1 VKLCIMGTGYVGLVT
16 GTCFANL
23 GNEVVCVSGD
33 ENKINLLKQGKVPIY
48 EPDLDEL
55 IEKNVKENR
64 LFFDTDSEKSIQKS
78 EIIFICKGTPSQPN
92 GQVNLK
98 YVEDAAI
105 EIGRAINDYKI
116 VVNKS
121 TVPIGSGDWVSMII
135 NDEQVKLNK
144 KVPFDVVSC
153 PEFLR
158 EGSAIYDVFF
168 TDRIVIGSSSKNAI
182 ETMKKLYEP
191 IINQTFETD
200 LNPRPKTKVPLV
212 VTDLT
217 SAEMIKYAANSFL
230 ATKISFINEIA
241 SICEKVGADVTK
253 VADGI
258 GLDKRIGREFLNAGL
273 GWGGSC
279 FPKDLSAISQI
290 AAEYGLSTQIIN
302 AVVQANKQ
310 QRSNIIKKA
319 QELLKIL
326 KGKTIGVL
334 GISFK
339 PDTDD
344 TRYAPAIT
352 IINNLIKLGARVK
365 VYDPIVKNRPMDLSE
380 KVIFCK
386 DAYDATKNSH
396 LLILATEWDEFI
408 KLDFEKIKGSMS
420 NSLIID
426 GRNVLDKEKL
436 INLGFTYIGIGR

>member
-1 VKLCIMGTGYVGLVT
+1 MKLCIMGTGYVGLVT
-16 GTCFANL
+16 GTCLADL
-23 GNEVVCVSGD
+23 GNEVICISSG
-33 ENKINLLKQGKVPIY
+33 ESKINLLKQGKVPIY

-105 EIGRAINDYKI
+105 EIGRAINNYKI
-116 VVNKS
+116 IVNKS

-135 NDEQVKLNK
+135 NDEQEKLNK
-144 KVPFDVVSC
+144 NVLFDVVSC

-168 TDRIVIGSSSKNAI
+168 TDRIVIGSSSKRAI
-182 ETMKKLYEP
+182 ETMKKLYKP
-191 IINQTFETD
+191 IMNQTFETD
-200 LNPRPKTKVPLV
+200 LSPRPKNKVPLV
-212 VTDLT
+212 ITDLT

-339 PDTDD
+339 PNTDD

-352 IINNLIKLGARVK
+352 IINNLIKLGVRVK

-380 KVIFCK
+380 KVLFCK
-386 DAYDATKNSH
+386 DAYDVADNSH

-408 KLDFEKIKGSMS
+408 KLDFEKIKKSMI

>member
-1 VKLCIMGTGYVGLVT
+1 MKLCIMGTGYVGLVT
-16 GTCFANL
+16 GTCLADL
-23 GNEVVCVSGD
+23 GNEVICVSGD

-48 EPDLDEL
+48 EPNLDEL
-55 IEKNVKENR
+55 IEKNIKENR
-64 LFFDTDSEKSIQKS
+64 LFFSTDSKKSIQKS

-92 GQVNLK
+92 GQVNLR
-98 YVEDAAI
+98 YVEEAAI

-116 VVNKS
+116 IVNKS

-135 NDEQVKLNK
+135 NDEQEKLNK
-144 KVPFDVVSC
+144 NVPFDVVSS

-200 LNPRPKTKVPLV
+200 INPRPKDKVTLV

-241 SICEKVGADVTK
+241 SICERVGADVTK

-302 AVVQANKQ
+302 AVVQVNKQ

-319 QELLKIL
+319 QELLKII

-380 KVIFCK
+380 KAIFCK
-386 DAYDATKNSH
+386 DSYEVAENTN

>member
-1 VKLCIMGTGYVGLVT
+1 M
-16 GTCFANL
+16 
-23 GNEVVCVSGD
+23 
-33 ENKINLLKQGKVPIY
+33 
-48 EPDLDEL
+48 
-55 IEKNVKENR
+55 
-64 LFFDTDSEKSIQKS
+64 
-78 EIIFICKGTPSQPN
+78 
-92 GQVNLK
+92 NLK

-116 VVNKS
+116 IVNKS

-135 NDEQVKLNK
+135 NDEQEKLNK

-182 ETMKKLYEP
+182 ETMKELYEP

-200 LNPRPKTKVPLV
+200 IKPRPKTKVPLV

-302 AVVQANKQ
+302 AVVQVNKQ

-386 DAYDATKNSH
+386 DAYDAIKNSH

-408 KLDFEKIKGSMS
+408 KLDFEKIKKSMI

>member
-1 VKLCIMGTGYVGLVT
+1 MKLCIMGTGYVGLVT
-16 GTCFANL
+16 GTCLADL
-23 GNEVVCVSGD
+23 SNEVICVSGD

-48 EPDLDEL
+48 EPDLNEL
-55 IEKNVKENR
+55 VEKNVKENR

-116 VVNKS
+116 IVNKS

-168 TDRIVIGSSSKNAI
+168 TDRIVIGSSSEKAI

-365 VYDPIVKNRPMDLSE
+365 VYDPVVKNRPMDLSE

-386 DAYDATKNSH
+386 DAYDTTKNSH

-408 KLDFEKIKGSMS
+408 KLDFEKIKGFMS

>member
-1 VKLCIMGTGYVGLVT
+1 MKLCIMGTGYVGLVT

>member
-1 VKLCIMGTGYVGLVT
+1 MGTGYVGLVT

>member
-1 VKLCIMGTGYVGLVT
+1 MKLCIMGTGYVGLVT
-16 GTCFANL
+16 GTCLADL
-23 GNEVVCVSGD
+23 GNEVICVSED
-33 ENKINLLKQGKVPIY
+33 ENKINLLRNGKVPIY
-48 EPDLDEL
+48 EPDLNEL
-55 IEKNVKENR
+55 VEKNVKENR
-64 LFFDTDSEKSIQKS
+64 LFFDTDSEKSIKKS
-78 EIIFICKGTPSQPN
+78 EIIFICKGTPSQSD
-92 GQVNLK
+92 GQANLR
-98 YVEDAAI
+98 YVEGAAI

-116 VVNKS
+116 IVNKS

-135 NDEQVKLNK
+135 NDEQEKLNK
-144 KVPFDVVSC
+144 NIPFDVVSC

-168 TDRIVIGSSSKNAI
+168 TDRIVIGSSSEKAI

-200 LNPRPKTKVPLV
+200 INPRPKTKVPLV

-230 ATKISFINEIA
+230 ATKISFINEIS

-258 GLDKRIGREFLNAGL
+258 GLDRRIGREFLNAGL

-310 QRSNIIKKA
+310 QRSNIIKKT

-339 PDTDD
+339 PNTDD

-365 VYDPIVKNRPMDLSE
+365 VYDPIVKDRPTDLSE
-380 KVIFCK
+380 KAIFCK
-386 DAYDATKNSH
+386 DSYEVAENSH

-408 KLDFEKIKGSMS
+408 KLDFEKIKKLMS
-420 NSLIID
+420 KKLIID
-426 GRNVLDKEKL
+426 GRNVLDKE
-436 INLGFTYIGIGR
+436 NLKKIGFTYIGIGR

>member
-1 VKLCIMGTGYVGLVT
+1 MGTGYVGLVT
-16 GTCFANL
+16 GTCLADL
-23 GNEVVCVSGD
+23 GNEVICISSG
-33 ENKINLLKQGKVPIY
+33 ESKINLLKQGKVPIY

-105 EIGRAINDYKI
+105 EIGRAINNYKI
-116 VVNKS
+116 IVNKS

-135 NDEQVKLNK
+135 NDEQEKLNK
-144 KVPFDVVSC
+144 NVLFDVVSC

-168 TDRIVIGSSSKNAI
+168 TDRIVIGSSSKRAI
-182 ETMKKLYEP
+182 ETMKKLYKP
-191 IINQTFETD
+191 IMNQTFETD
-200 LNPRPKTKVPLV
+200 LSPRPKNKVPLV
-212 VTDLT
+212 ITDLT

-339 PDTDD
+339 PNTDD

-352 IINNLIKLGARVK
+352 IINNLIKLGVRVK

-380 KVIFCK
+380 KVLFCK
-386 DAYDATKNSH
+386 DAYDVADNSH

-408 KLDFEKIKGSMS
+408 KLDFEKIKKSMI